1 MAVKLVRGWTD
12 PRPHLLLAVIGRFLF
27 FVVRWTTTIKEVRFG
42 DDWNSNTI
50 IGVGAPTICSRHHSH
65 PHNNSLFQKTMW
77 PEINLVFTQRLPCI
91 QGHRGAKS
99 LHSKGVE
106 PISVVSGWNKFA
118 LAHPEWGL
126 LRAEPESHEG
136 NLAHR
141 ETETNCVTVVLNHLL
156 VFVLSVD
163 FFFWSVVRYGEFVQR
178 RSDRKFTPNLLPVSS
193 MRISSVTSVPSVTFH
208 TTSSS
213 RMGESSL
220 QLEQNS
226 RIEEE

>member
-91 QGHRGAKS
+91 QGHRGRS
-99 LHSKGVE
+99 LSTVR
-106 PISVVSGWNKFA
+106 GWSLSQWSRGEIN
-118 LAHPEWGL
+118 
-126 LRAEPESHEG
+126 SH
-136 NLAHR
+136 
-141 ETETNCVTVVLNHLL
+141 
-156 VFVLSVD
+156 
-163 FFFWSVVRYGEFVQR
+163 
-178 RSDRKFTPNLLPVSS
+178 
-193 MRISSVTSVPSVTFH
+193 
-208 TTSSS
+208 
-213 RMGESSL
+213 
-220 QLEQNS
+220 S
-226 RIEEE
+226 RIQNEGSWGRSQSHMKETLPTGRQKPVVWPLF